1 MAVVVGI
8 AEVLKAASEQSTKA
22 DRVAY
27 LKANSSPALKKILG
41 YTYDPVIEWL
51 LPETPPPYTPLAKE
65 EDAQNVLISSV
76 RKLNIF
82 VNHNDYLN
90 LSALKRETQFI
101 QLLESVD
108 PDDAKLLIAMK
119 NRTMPSFASNITK
132 AVVVEAFPTISKH
145 WT

>member
-51 LPETPPPYTPLAKE
+51 LPETSPPYSPLAKE

-108 PDDAKLLIAMK
+108 PDDARLLIAMK